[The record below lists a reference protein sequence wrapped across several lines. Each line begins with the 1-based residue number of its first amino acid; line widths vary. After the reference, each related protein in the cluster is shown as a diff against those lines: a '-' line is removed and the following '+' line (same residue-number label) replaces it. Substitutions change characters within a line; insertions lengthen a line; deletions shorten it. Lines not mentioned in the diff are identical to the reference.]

1 MGSSPVTAT
10 TSAAADSAAAPTM
23 PLVAALGACLR
34 AHEVEAGAPLVVAFS
49 GGPDSTAL
57 LLGLRMLAPELG
69 CRPIAV
75 HVDHRLDAGS
85 GSRAEAAAII
95 AARLETPFRL
105 LVALPADEPR
115 TKGEGREAAARRL
128 RYRLLEGE
136 RAARG
141 ARWVLTAHH
150 ADDQAETVLL
160 RLAHGSGLAGLAGMR
175 ERHGT
180 ILRPLLR
187 LSREQLAAAVEAAGL
202 EPVDDPTND
211 DLAVPRNRLRHRL
224 IPALGGTAASEQART
239 LGVAA
244 DTLGAR
250 LERRLFALLPSLA
263 APSAPSILL
272 DELRRLP
279 AELLPWAL
287 ALLHR
292 RAGAEYPPR
301 AAAVSELRRQLA
313 FRAAVDCHCGDTW
326 QWRTDRD
333 GRLAAV
339 RAAAET
345 HDFTYTLRVPGGVE
359 IREARTTFRL
369 SRQPIAGWMR
379 HGAAGRAALDL
390 PLEPGG
396 QVTVRSRLP
405 GDRLQPFG
413 FAHRRR
419 LKDILIDRKVP
430 REDRDR
436 LPLLC
441 VADQVAWV
449 PGVTIHHPFR
459 LREGTRM
466 AWVAELEPR

>member
-10 TSAAADSAAAPTM
+10 TSAATPTA
-23 PLVAALGACLR
+23 PLVAALGTCLR
-34 AHEVEAGAPLVVAFS
+34 AHGVEAGEPLIVAFS

-57 LLGLRMLAPELG
+57 LLGLRMLAPDLSG
-69 CRPIAV
+69 RPIAV

-85 GSRAEAAAII
+85 AARAEAAAVL
-95 AARLETPFRL
+95 ASRLETPFRL
-105 LVALPADEPR
+105 LVASADEPR
-115 TKGEGREAAARRL
+115 ANGESREAAARRL
-128 RYRLLEGE
+128 RYGLLEH
-136 RAARG
+136 ARIANG

-187 LSREQLAAAVEAAGL
+187 LSRAELAAAVAAAGL
-202 EPVDDPTND
+202 ETVADPTND

-224 IPALGGTAASEQART
+224 IPALGGHVASARARA

-244 DTLGAR
+244 AALGAQ
-250 LERRLFALLPSLA
+250 LERRLLTLLPSLA
-263 APSAPSILL
+263 ASGAPSLSL

-279 AELLPWAL
+279 AEILPWAL

-301 AAAVSELRRQLA
+301 AAAVAELRRQLA
-313 FRAAVDCHCGDTW
+313 LRSAVDCDCGDGW

-339 RAAAET
+339 RAAGET
-345 HDFTYTLRVPGGVE
+345 FDFTYTLRVPGGVE
-359 IREARTTFRL
+359 IREAGMTFRL
-369 SRQPIAGWMR
+369 SRQPVAAWMR

-430 REDRDR
+430 REARDR

-459 LREGTRM
+459 LRQGARM

>member
-1 MGSSPVTAT
+1 
-10 TSAAADSAAAPTM
+10 
-23 PLVAALGACLR
+23 
-34 AHEVEAGAPLVVAFS
+34 
-49 GGPDSTAL
+49 
-57 LLGLRMLAPELG
+57 
-69 CRPIAV
+69 
-75 HVDHRLDAGS
+75 
-85 GSRAEAAAII
+85 
-95 AARLETPFRL
+95 
-105 LVALPADEPR
+105 
-115 TKGEGREAAARRL
+115 
-128 RYRLLEGE
+128 
-136 RAARG
+136 
-141 ARWVLTAHH
+141 
-150 ADDQAETVLL
+150 
-160 RLAHGSGLAGLAGMR
+160 MR

-187 LSREQLAAAVEAAGL
+187 LSRAELAAAVEAVGL
-202 EPVDDPTND
+202 KPVADPTND
-211 DLAVPRNRLRHRL
+211 DLTVPRNRLRHRL
-224 IPALGGTAASEQART
+224 IPVLGGGAASVQARA

-244 DTLGAR
+244 DALGAK
-250 LERRLFALLPSLA
+250 LERRLLTLLPSLA
-263 APSAPSILL
+263 APDASSILL

-279 AELLPWAL
+279 AELFPWAL

-292 RAGAEYPPR
+292 RSGAEYPPR
-301 AAAVSELRRQLA
+301 AAAVAELRRQLA
-313 FRAAVDCHCGDTW
+313 LRSAVDCDCGDAW

-333 GRLAAV
+333 GRLTAE
-339 RAAAET
+339 RAAGET

-359 IREARTTFRL
+359 IREAGMTFSL
-369 SRQPIAGWMR
+369 SRQPVAAWMR

-449 PGVTIHHPFR
+449 PGVTIHHSFR
-459 LREGTRM
+459 LREETRM